1 MAKPPK
7 EEDTL
12 TPEEQAYFEAKW
24 AEDPKA
30 LTQDPDPAFEALRNS
45 FKEQSAEPAVP
56 ATGLTEEEELE
67 MLRGLGYDV

>member
-7 EEDTL
+7 AEDTL

-30 LTQDPDPAFEALRNS
+30 LTQDPNPEFEALRNS
-45 FKEQSAEPAVP
+45 FKEQSAEPAP
-56 ATGLTEEEELE
+56 ARLTEEEELE